1 MRERARASVQSQN
14 KRGASSVA
22 STHTHTTASHLI
34 DPHKLRFAK
43 LEAIP
48 SLPPVLDLTHWAEGV
63 AALAPAAWP
72 SLRPTLEDFFER
84 IL

>member
-1 MRERARASVQSQN
+1 MSRAKTKEERQASP
-14 KRGASSVA
+14 A
-22 STHTHTTASHLI
+22 HTHTTASHLI